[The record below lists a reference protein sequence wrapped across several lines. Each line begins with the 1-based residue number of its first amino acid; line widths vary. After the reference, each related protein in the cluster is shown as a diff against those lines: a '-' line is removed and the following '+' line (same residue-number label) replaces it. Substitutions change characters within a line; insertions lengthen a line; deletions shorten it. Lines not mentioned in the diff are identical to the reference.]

1 MAHGKLEFARGE
13 LIASKYEVVDPLEE
27 SPLGHSYRVKHQKS
41 GKFVRLTL
49 LRPKTAGQAQKEQL
63 LEIYKRVKDLQHAG
77 LLKVGELGEH
87 EGVAYLTF
95 EDFEGRTLRELL
107 SEYRAEGKRFETREA
122 AQIVIQL
129 LEALSY
135 LHQAGFVHRALRP
148 EYVLIQAR
156 HTGPRNR
163 NFVARVKLMHVGLWD
178 LIPAGTLAEDE
189 FSRGEAQYLAP
200 ELKSFEP
207 IASPA
212 CDIYSVGVIYY
223 ETLTGTPPVGTY
235 QAPSS
240 VRSDIP
246 KFVNDMMELALAN
259 TGEDRYRSAADFLAA
274 IQRTVQEEPLEDE
287 APRSMLGPALVL
299 GIGVLFTAAVAF
311 LLWRSMG
318 SPEDVDMADQA
329 TDIQLR
335 NQVAEQAHSPSQ
347 EEIQAILRNHPLDMN
362 YVPAGPFIS
371 GRMHSDPE
379 GLSSEPLAQIAEVKA
394 FLIDRYEAPNVQGGS
409 PATEID
415 YAAAG
420 RLCTDQGKRL
430 CTAIEWEKACKGPL
444 NSIYA
449 YETSVPADVYDP
461 EFCGAGLEE
470 RGFPSGSKE
479 KCKSGYGVFDLSGNF
494 REWTSTEIPGKPTRR
509 LVKGGIRQNPSRGGR
524 CAMASD
530 EFVQFLDSSMGV
542 RCCRDVD
549 APPAP
554 PPAPAPGAAP
564 VATPPTP

>member
-13 LIASKYEVVDPLEE
+13 IIASKYEVVDPLEE

-49 LRPKTAGQAQKEQL
+49 LRPKIAGQAQKEQL
-63 LEIYKRVKDLQHAG
+63 LDIHRRTKDLQHPG

-87 EGVAYLTF
+87 EGVAYVTF
-95 EDFEGRTLRELL
+95 EDFEARTLRELL

-163 NFVARVKLMHVGLWD
+163 NFVARVKMMHAGLWD
-178 LIPAGTLAEDE
+178 LVPAGTLAEDE

-207 IASPA
+207 NATPAS
-212 CDIYSVGVIYY
+212 DIYSVGVIYY

-246 KFVNDMMELALAN
+246 RFVNDMMELALAN

-274 IQRTVQEEPLEDE
+274 IQRTVQEEPVEDD
-287 APRSMLGPALVL
+287 APRSWTGPAVAL
-299 GIGVLFTAAVAF
+299 GVGALFTAAVAF
-311 LLWRSMG
+311 ILWKSIG
-318 SPEDVDMADQA
+318 SPDDESRAA
-329 TDIQLR
+329 EAKDISLR
-335 NQVAEQAHSPSQ
+335 NQVAEQAHAPSQ
-347 EEIQAILRNHPLDMN
+347 AEIQAILRNHPPGMN

-371 GRMHSDPE
+371 GRMHSDSD
-379 GLSSEPLAQIAEVKA
+379 GLSSEPLAQVVEQKA
-394 FLIDRYEAPNVQGGS
+394 FLIDRYEAPNLQGGS
-409 PATEID
+409 PRTEID
-415 YAAAG
+415 YPGAEK
-420 RLCTDQGKRL
+420 LCASQGKRL
-430 CTAIEWEKACKGPL
+430 CTALEWEKACKGPL

-449 YETSVPADVYDP
+449 YQTSIPADVYDP
-461 EFCGAGLEE
+461 VYCGAGLEE
-470 RGFPSGSKE
+470 RGFPSGSKPE
-479 KCKSGYGVFDLSGNF
+479 CQSGYGVFDMSGNF
-494 REWTSTEIPGKPTRR
+494 REWTSTEVPGKPTRR

-530 EFVQFLDSSMGV
+530 EFVQFLDSSMGT

-549 APPAP
+549 APPVAP
-554 PPAPAPGAAP
+554 EVTPP
-564 VATPPTP
+564 ATPPTP